1 MELHQIRYFLAVCG
15 TLNFTRAAEQ
25 CHVSQPALTK
35 AIKKLEEELEGKLF
49 HREGKQVLITELGHL
64 LHPQLETV
72 LDRTE
77 NVREAANNFRLLKK
91 APLTVGILST
101 VGIRRLAAFIAG
113 FQVDHPGVEF
123 DIHEGDLSSLKS
135 RLRAGEL
142 DLAILSAPDEL
153 DAEFRTKEIYRES
166 YVVIFPPGHRF
177 ERMDEIK
184 LADVSGEAYVDR
196 LACELREL
204 VIATCQEAGVQLY
217 ATFRSER
224 EDWVQAMV
232 AARLGFA
239 FMPEYSVAQEGVL
252 SRRLVEPVVTRNV
265 EIVSMPGRQHSP
277 AGAAFIEAAQSFDWY
292 G

>member
-72 LDRTE
+72 IDRTE
-77 NVREAANNFRLLKK
+77 NVREAANNFRLLNK

-101 VGIRRLAAFIAG
+101 VGIRRLTAFIAG

-142 DLAILSAPDEL
+142 DLAILSAPDEM
-153 DAEFRTKEIYRES
+153 DAEFRKKEIYREG

-177 ERMDEIK
+177 EQMNEIK
-184 LADVSGEAYVDR
+184 LVDVSGEAYVDR
-196 LACELREL
+196 LACEMREM
-204 VIATCQEAGVQLY
+204 VVATCQETGVELY

-252 SRRLVEPVVTRNV
+252 SRPLIEPVVTRIV
-265 EIVSMPGRQHSP
+265 EIVSMPGRRHSP
-277 AGAAFIEAAQSFDWY
+277 ASAAFIEAAQSFDWY